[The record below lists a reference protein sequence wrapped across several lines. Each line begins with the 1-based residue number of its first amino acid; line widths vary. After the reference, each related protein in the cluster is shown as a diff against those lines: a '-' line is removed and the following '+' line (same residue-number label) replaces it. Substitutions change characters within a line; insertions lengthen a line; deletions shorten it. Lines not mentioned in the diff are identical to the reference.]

1 MFVSTYFYCIIITIS
16 CHGSIKYIL
25 HQEADTSEPSW
36 SMLYFWFNQDTSQSR
51 RKSGSA
57 DQLKSKEISTKT
69 FADSCLLYKE
79 GKPKVTS
86 LPWE

>member
-1 MFVSTYFYCIIITIS
+1 MNLHGPCCTF
-16 CHGSIKYIL
+16 GSIKTL
-25 HQEADTSEPSW
+25 VNHEES
-36 SMLYFWFNQDTSQSR
+36 QDQQ
-51 RKSGSA
+51 